1 MPKAKNKSADVV
13 ADVVSLRW
21 LGGNSL
27 LLAGVLLSAVAV
39 IQTTH
44 ECRQHY
50 ATLQSLQSAEWSM
63 QEVWGQLILQEGAV
77 ANHDWVENAAM
88 EQLQM
93 HSPAASDIKVLWR

>member
-1 MPKAKNKSADVV
+1 MPKAKINSADVV
-13 ADVVSLRW
+13 ADSVSLRW
-21 LGGNSL
+21 LAGNAL

-50 ATLQSLQSAEWSM
+50 ATLQSLQSAEWTM

-77 ANHDWVENAAM
+77 ANHDWVESAAM
-88 EQLQM
+88 EQLKM
-93 HSPAASDIKVLWR
+93 YSPAATDIKVLWR